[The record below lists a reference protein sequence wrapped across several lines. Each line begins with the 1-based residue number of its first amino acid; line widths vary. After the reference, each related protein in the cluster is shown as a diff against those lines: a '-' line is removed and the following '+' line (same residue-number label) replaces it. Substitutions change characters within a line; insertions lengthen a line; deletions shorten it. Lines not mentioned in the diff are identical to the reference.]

1 MAMVKV
7 SAIKTSPDKL
17 MGLLQKARQ
26 EELPEELLH
35 RLEKRLQAYEQK
47 YGLTSEVFYERFSRG
62 EMGDA
67 AEIMSWAGDYCSYVR
82 LQAKQNQ
89 KEVAVGAS

>member
-1 MAMVKV
+1 MVKV

-17 MGLLQKARQ
+17 IGLLQKARK
-26 EELPEELLH
+26 EGLPEEPLQ
-35 RLEKRLQAYEQK
+35 RLEKRLRAYEQK

-67 AEIMSWAGDYCSYVR
+67 AEIMSWAGDYCAYLR
-82 LQAKQNQ
+82 LQAKQNR
-89 KEVAVGAS
+89 KGVAVGAS